1 MRLIIYGAG
10 GIGGVIGARAH
21 LSGVEVVLVA
31 RGAHHAEIA
40 ARGLR
45 FLAPDGTHQLR
56 MPVVDH
62 PRGIDMRSDD
72 VVLLCMKSQHTE
84 AALLDLRAVADDR
97 TPIVCAQNG
106 VANERLAARYF
117 DRVYGMVVILPAVHL
132 EPGTVVTHATGVGG
146 ILDLGCYPRGVD
158 ALASEVAACLTNAG
172 FSARADGEIMR
183 AKYAKLLMNLNNA
196 LQAAVGLE
204 ADARDIAVALR
215 NEALA
220 VYAAAGVDCANAAQM
235 KARRADGPRLAEVEG
250 VPRGGGSSWQSLARG
265 APDIE
270 TDFLNGEIALLG
282 RLYGVPTPANATL
295 QRIASELAR
304 AGAAPGALSV
314 EDVAA
319 RIGRATAP

>member
-31 RGAHHAEIA
+31 RGAHHDQIKAH
-40 ARGLR
+40 GLR

-56 MPVVDH
+56 MAVVDH
-62 PRGIDMRSDD
+62 PRQLGLRGDD

-106 VANERLAARYF
+106 VANERKAARF
-117 DRVYGMVVILPAVHL
+117 FSRVYGMVVILPAVHL

-146 ILDLGCYPRGVD
+146 ILDLGRYPGGVD
-158 ALASEVAACLTNAG
+158 GLVGEVAACLTKAG
-172 FSARADGEIMR
+172 FSARADREVMR

-204 ADARDIAVALR
+204 VDAREISVALR

-220 VYAAAGVDCANAAQM
+220 VYAAAGIDCASAAEM
-235 KARRADGPRLAEVEG
+235 KARRADGPRLADVEG

-270 TDFLNGEIALLG
+270 TDYLNGEIALLG
-282 RLYGVPTPANATL
+282 RLHGVPTPANATL

-304 AGAAPGALSV
+304 DRAAPGALSV
-314 EDVAA
+314 AEVAA
-319 RIGRATAP
+319 RIDRATAS